1 MQARAVPLAAKHSE
15 RFDDA
20 VSMPEDAARV
30 LLFLP
35 QDALTQLDEL
45 PGKAVSDG
53 AMAGMKMMQPFFEPI
68 QR

>member
-1 MQARAVPLAAKHSE
+1 
-15 RFDDA
+15 
-20 VSMPEDAARV
+20 MPEDAARV